1 MSFPGV
7 LKKFILF
14 SFMANIVCLQGDISS
29 GLNVYVRVHS
39 ECLTGDV
46 FGSTRCDCG
55 SQLAESLKFI
65 HETGRGIVVYMR
77 GHEGRGIGLG
87 HKMKA
92 YNLQDA
98 GADTVEANL
107 QLGLPV
113 DSRDYKISA
122 EVFKSK
128 SQSYNSCVF
137 FYILQTSLL
146 YYLIHGDSQI
156 TDLKLNMVM
165 STYCSNYFL

>member
-1 MSFPGV
+1 
-7 LKKFILF
+7 
-14 SFMANIVCLQGDISS
+14 MANIVCLQGDISS

-65 HETGRGIVVYMR
+65 HEIGRGIVVYMR

-128 SQSYNSCVF
+128 SQSYSSCVF
-137 FYILQTSLL
+137 FYILQLPL
-146 YYLIHGDSQI
+146 VYYLIHRDPKT
-156 TDLKLNMVM
+156 TDLKWNMVR
-165 STYCSNYFL
+165 STYYSNYFL